1 MMFFKKY
8 VLIFVSLI
16 LFSSSQIFAKGDLA
30 IKAHPLELILG
41 SESRDYDMSTKEFKL
56 ETGRAYRL
64 KIKSLGFKEYAF
76 VVPKF
81 FRNIWIRKIE
91 AGDVEIKASVINE
104 LEFEDAAEAER
115 SGSKSTSAQVAEP
128 VSLLD
133 PVRAVIDSLIEY
145 PN

>member
-76 VVPKF
+76 IAPKF
-81 FRNIWIRKIE
+81 FRNIWIRKVE
-91 AGDVEIKASVINE
+91 AGGIEIKASVINE
-104 LEFEDAAEAER
+104 LEFEDAAEAEIFFVPIR
-115 SGSKSTSAQVAEP
+115 PGFYEFKIRGLESKGMVGKII
-128 VSLLD
+128 VK
-133 PVRAVIDSLIEY
+133 
-145 PN
+145 